1 MNDEQSTR
9 IPTRSEV
16 PAEHAWDLSVLYDSE
31 EEWEQGF
38 QELSKRAKEIP
49 EFKGTLATSAE
60 NLAACLEFMNEVGKL
75 EERLGYYAHL
85 HMSED
90 VSDSTNQERLG
101 RFMQV
106 ATEADTNASFI
117 TPEIQA
123 IDDETMERFLQSEA
137 LAEFRIYLKKLRR
150 YKPHVLS
157 EREERLLSMQQE
169 ANQTASK
176 SFGALTDADMDFG
189 YVDTPEGKKP
199 LSQSSLGTLLLHS
212 DREVRRQAYLQFHT
226 EYERHK
232 NTLTNLYSGS
242 VHLDIYKARVRNFS
256 SARAAAL
263 FPDDVDESVYDT
275 LIDVVGRNLEPLQR
289 YYDLRKRVLGLDEF
303 HIYDGKVPIVD
314 EANVHHTFEEA
325 VSVVSEALSPLG
337 EEYVETLRDGM
348 LGGWVDRY
356 ENKGKRSGAFSAGSY
371 VAHPFILMNYK
382 EDDLRDVFT
391 LAHEGG
397 HAMHSWY
404 SARNNPFQHYDYTIF
419 EAEVASTFNEQLL
432 FHHMLGK
439 TDDERRRAYLLNHQ
453 IDEIVGTLFR
463 QTMFAEFEKK
473 THEMVEGGQP
483 LTVDNLRD
491 EYRKLLEKYFGEGTT
506 LDEVSD
512 IEGLRI
518 PHFYRAFYVY
528 KYATGV
534 SAAISLSRRV
544 LEGGKSERDDY
555 FAFLKSG
562 GSRFPIESLR
572 VAGVDMAGPEP
583 IETAISL
590 FAERVRQLE
599 EYFEHSFGG

>member
-1 MNDEQSTR
+1 MSDVE
-9 IPTRSEV
+9 IPARSEV
-16 PAEHAWDLSVLYDSE
+16 PSEHTWDLSVLYPSD
-31 EEWEQGF
+31 EEWERDF
-38 QELSKRAKEIP
+38 EKLSARAKKIP
-49 EFKGTLATSAE
+49 EFKGTLSQSPAA
-60 NLAACLEFMNEVGKL
+60 LRACLDFMNEVGML

-90 VSDSTNQERLG
+90 VSDSTNQERIG
-101 RFMQV
+101 RFMRV

-117 TPEIQA
+117 TPEIQS
-123 IDDETMERFLQSEA
+123 IDEETMERFLESEK
-137 LAEFRIYLKKLRR
+137 LADFRIYLRKLRR

-157 EREERLLSMQQE
+157 EAEERILSMQQE
-169 ANQTASK
+169 ANQTASR

-189 YVDTPEGKKP
+189 YVDTPEGRKP
-199 LSQSSLGTLLLHS
+199 LSQSSLGALLLHR
-212 DREVRRQAYLQFHT
+212 DRDVRKQAYLQFHDV
-226 EYERHK
+226 YAAHK
-232 NTLTNLYSGS
+232 NTLTNLYAGS
-242 VHLDIYKARVRNFS
+242 VHLDVYKARVRRFPS
-256 SARAAAL
+256 SRAAAL
-263 FPDDVDESVYDT
+263 FPDDVPEAVYDN
-275 LIDVVGRNLEPLQR
+275 LIETVSRNLEPLQR
-289 YYDLRKRVLGLDEF
+289 YYALRKRMLGLEEF
-303 HIYDGKVPIVD
+303 HIYDGKVPLVD
-314 EANVHHTFEEA
+314 DITVHHSFEEA
-325 VSVVSEALSPLG
+325 IDVVSNALSPLG
-337 EEYVETLRDGM
+337 QEYVDTLREGM
-348 LGGWVDRY
+348 LDGWVDRY

-371 VAHPFILMNYK
+371 VAHPFILMNFK
-382 EDDLRDVFT
+382 DDDLRDVFT

-404 SARNNPFQHYDYTIF
+404 SASNNPFQHYDYTIF

-432 FHHMLGK
+432 FHHMLGRS
-439 TDDERRRAYLLNHQ
+439 DDQRMRAYLLNHQ

-473 THEMVEGGQP
+473 THEMVEAGQP
-483 LTVDNLRD
+483 LTVDNLRGA
-491 EYRKLLEKYFGEGTT
+491 YRTLLEKYFGADTV

-512 IEGLRI
+512 VEGLRI

-544 LEGGKSERDDY
+544 LEGGAKERDDY

-572 VAGVDMAGPEP
+572 IAGVDMAGAEP

-590 FAERVRQLE
+590 FSQRVSQLE
-599 EYFEHSFGG
+599 EYFEGA